1 MANRMTPFRFAGWGS
16 DVPTTVMDNALLEQH
31 FGVDEGWILEKTGI
45 RERRIAALH
54 ESTAT
59 LATNAARVAL
69 EKAQLSPRDID
80 VMALATTTPEQP
92 IPHTAAFV
100 GGELDMTCAS
110 FDLNTACSG
119 FVYGLVMTGAL
130 LNSGPF
136 DKALLIGAETFSRVL
151 NPDDRATS
159 VIFGDGAGAV
169 VVTRDADVDSGL
181 LASDLGCEGTLTDL
195 VGIRAGGSRQPSTQ
209 EAVAQRDTTLHMQG
223 RAIFE
228 FAVRTLVQSIDATLA
243 RASVNLDDVHWFV
256 PHQANLR
263 IIEAAGDKL
272 GLDPEKVVLN
282 IDRLGNTAAA
292 SIPIGL
298 AEAAEDGRLRRGDL
312 VLLSSVGAGMTWGSA
327 LIRW

>member
-1 MANRMTPFRFAGWGS
+1 MTARLTPFRFAGWGS
-16 DVPTTVMDNALLEQH
+16 AVPAAVMHNAVLEEH
-31 FGVDEGWILEKTGI
+31 FGVDEGWIAEKTGI
-45 RERRIAALH
+45 RERRVAAPH

-59 LATNAARVAL
+59 LATDAARAAL
-69 EKAQLSPRDID
+69 ESAQLSPRDID
-80 VMALATTTPEQP
+80 VIALATTTPEQP

-169 VVTRDADVDSGL
+169 VVTRDAGADSGV
-181 LASDLGCEGTLTDL
+181 LASDLGCEGALADL
-195 VGIRAGGSRQPSTQ
+195 VGIRAGGSRQPSTP
-209 EAVAQRDTTLHMQG
+209 ELVEQREHTLHMQG
-223 RAIFE
+223 KAIFE
-228 FAVRTLVQSIDATLA
+228 FAVRTLVQSIDAKLA
-243 RASVNLDDVHWFV
+243 RASVNHDEVDWFV

-263 IIEAAGDKL
+263 IIEAAGEKL
-272 GLDPEKVVLN
+272 GLDPEKLVLN

-298 AEAAEDGRLRRGDL
+298 SEAAESGLLRHGDL
-312 VLLSSVGAGMTWGSA
+312 ALLASIGAGMTWGTA
-327 LIRW
+327 LVRW

>member
-1 MANRMTPFRFAGWGS
+1 LRAAIAGWGLAVPEGKLTNADLEARGIGTS
-16 DVPTTVMDNALLEQH
+16 DQWIMDR
-31 FGVDEGWILEKTGI
+31 TGI
-45 RERRIAALH
+45 RERRMCAPEETTAGLAIAAG
-54 ESTAT
+54 
-59 LATNAARVAL
+59 NAAIKSAGITPGDLSMVIVA
-69 EKAQLSPRDID
+69 
-80 VMALATTTPEQP
+80 TCTPEQP

-181 LASDLGCEGTLTDL
+181 LASDLGCEGALTDL

-209 EAVAQRDTTLHMQG
+209 ESVAQRETTLHMQG

-243 RASVNLDDVHWFV
+243 RASVNLDDVDWFV

>member
-16 DVPTTVMDNALLEQH
+16 DVPPTVMDNALLEQH
-31 FGVDEGWILEKTGI
+31 FGVDEGWIVEKTGI

-136 DKALLIGAETFSRVL
+136 DKALLIGAETFSKVL
-151 NPDDRATS
+151 NPDDRAPS
-159 VIFGDGAGAV
+159 VIFGHRPRAV
-169 VVTRDADVDSGL
+169 VVTPDPH
-181 LASDLGCEGTLTDL
+181 LANGPPPAHLGCEGALTDL
-195 VGIRAGGSRQPSTQ
+195 VG
-209 EAVAQRDTTLHMQG
+209 
-223 RAIFE
+223 
-228 FAVRTLVQSIDATLA
+228 
-243 RASVNLDDVHWFV
+243 
-256 PHQANLR
+256 
-263 IIEAAGDKL
+263 
-272 GLDPEKVVLN
+272 
-282 IDRLGNTAAA
+282 
-292 SIPIGL
+292 
-298 AEAAEDGRLRRGDL
+298 
-312 VLLSSVGAGMTWGSA
+312 
-327 LIRW
+327 

>member
-1 MANRMTPFRFAGWGS
+1 MATRMTPFRFAGWGA
-16 DVPTTVMDNALLEQH
+16 DVPPTVMGNAVLEDH

-45 RERRIAALH
+45 RERRVAASH

-59 LATNAARVAL
+59 LATNAARAAL
-69 EKAQLSPRDID
+69 ESAKLAPRDID
-80 VMALATTTPEQP
+80 VIALATTTPEQP

-136 DKALLIGAETFSRVL
+136 DNALLIGAETFSRVL

-181 LASDLGCEGTLTDL
+181 LASDLGCEGALTDL
-195 VGIRAGGSRQPSTQ
+195 VGIRAGGSRQPSTP
-209 EAVAQRDTTLHMQG
+209 ELVANRDNTLHMQG
-223 RAIFE
+223 RPIFE
-228 FAVRTLVQSIDATLA
+228 FAVRTLIQSIDATLA
-243 RASVNLDDVHWFV
+243 RASVNLDDVDWFV

-263 IIEAAGDKL
+263 IIEAAGEKL
-272 GLDPEKVVLN
+272 GLDPDKVVLN

-298 AEAAEDGRLRRGDL
+298 TEAADSGRLRHGDL
-312 VLLSSVGAGMTWGSA
+312 VLLTSIGAGMTWGTA

>member
-1 MANRMTPFRFAGWGS
+1 
-16 DVPTTVMDNALLEQH
+16 
-31 FGVDEGWILEKTGI
+31 
-45 RERRIAALH
+45 
-54 ESTAT
+54 
-59 LATNAARVAL
+59 
-69 EKAQLSPRDID
+69 
-80 VMALATTTPEQP
+80 
-92 IPHTAAFV
+92 
-100 GGELDMTCAS
+100 
-110 FDLNTACSG
+110 
-119 FVYGLVMTGAL
+119 
-130 LNSGPF
+130 
-136 DKALLIGAETFSRVL
+136 
-151 NPDDRATS
+151 
-159 VIFGDGAGAV
+159 
-169 VVTRDADVDSGL
+169 
-181 LASDLGCEGTLTDL
+181 
-195 VGIRAGGSRQPSTQ
+195 
-209 EAVAQRDTTLHMQG
+209 LHMQG

-243 RASVNLDDVHWFV
+243 RASVNLDDVDWFV

>member
-1 MANRMTPFRFAGWGS
+1 MAARMTPFRFAGWGA
-16 DVPTTVMDNALLEQH
+16 DVPPTVMSNALLEKH
-31 FGVDEGWILEKTGI
+31 FGVDEGWIVEKTGI
-45 RERRIAALH
+45 RERRVAAPH
-54 ESTAT
+54 ESTAS
-59 LATNAARVAL
+59 LATNAARAAL
-69 EKAQLSPRDID
+69 ESANLAPRDID
-80 VMALATTTPEQP
+80 VIALATTTPEQP

-136 DKALLIGAETFSRVL
+136 DNALLIGAETFSRIL
-151 NPDDRATS
+151 DPDDRATS

-169 VVTRDADVDSGL
+169 VVTRDAGVDSGV
-181 LASDLGCEGTLTDL
+181 LASDLGCEGALADL
-195 VGIRAGGSRQPSTQ
+195 VGIRAGGSRQPSTP
-209 EAVAQRDTTLHMQG
+209 ELVANRDHTLHMQG

-243 RASVNLDDVHWFV
+243 RASVNLDEVDWFV

-263 IIEAAGDKL
+263 IIEAAGEKL
-272 GLDPEKVVLN
+272 GLDPDKVVLN

-298 AEAAEDGRLRRGDL
+298 TEAAESGRLRRGDL
-312 VLLSSVGAGMTWGSA
+312 VLLASIGAGMTWGTA

>member
-1 MANRMTPFRFAGWGS
+1 MSTCVMPVHFTGWGAH
-16 DVPTTVMDNALLEQH
+16 VPRAVLQNAELERR
-31 FGVDEGWILEKTGI
+31 FVVDEGWIVDKTGI
-45 RERRIAALH
+45 RERRIAAPH

-59 LATNAARVAL
+59 LATSAARTAL
-69 EKAQLSPRDID
+69 ESAKVAPRDID
-80 VMALATTTPEQP
+80 VIALATTTPEQP

-136 DKALLIGAETFSRVL
+136 DNALLIGAETFSRVL

-159 VIFGDGAGAV
+159 VIFGDGAGAL
-169 VVTRDADVDSGL
+169 VVTRDPDADSGV
-181 LASDLGCEGTLTDL
+181 LASDLGCEGALRDL
-195 VGIRAGGSRQPSTQ
+195 VGIRAGGSRLPATP
-209 EAVAQRDTTLHMQG
+209 ELVAQRDNTLHMQG

-228 FAVRTLVQSIDATLA
+228 FAVRTLVRSIHGTLA
-243 RASVNLDDVHWFV
+243 GASVNLDDVDWFV

-263 IIEAAGDKL
+263 IIEAAGEKL

-298 AEAAEDGRLRRGDL
+298 TEAAESGRLRHGDL
-312 VLLSSVGAGMTWGSA
+312 VLLASIGAGMTWGTA